1 VGTALWRMPGGNLTM
16 IGSSANMVALSIY
29 EKAEGKQIGFLRWL
43 KYGFPVVVI
52 SLLVALL
59 LLVLQIGVAE

>member
-1 VGTALWRMPGGNLTM
+1 M

-29 EKAEGKQIGFLRWL
+29 EKSEGKQIGFLTWL
-43 KYGFPVVVI
+43 RYGFPVVVI

-59 LLVLQIGVAE
+59 LLILQIGVAP